1 MATAKGIG
9 TKVKEAVTEFFSPE
23 EVAKSP
29 ARVAAGK
36 KAALTR
42 RRRAAGKK
50 AAKTKVRKAAGKKAA
65 ATRAVNAAAGVAK
78 KAVKKAATGAKK
90 VAKKV
95 TAKKA
100 PAAKREL
107 IAPKGDKR
115 YIRRDEKG
123 RIKES
128 DDVGRSLAQ
137 DVRKAAKTVAKPGQ
151 GDKGDHKK
159 PAKKAPAKKAK

>member
-1 MATAKGIG
+1 MATTKGIV

-23 EVAKSP
+23 EVSRSSD
-29 ARVAAGK
+29 RVAAGK
-36 KAALTR
+36 KAAVTR
-42 RRRAAGKK
+42 ARRAAGKK

-65 ATRAVNAAAGVAK
+65 ATRASNAVAGAAKEATAGV
-78 KAVKKAATGAKK
+78 KK
-90 VAKKV
+90 VAKKAP
-95 TAKKA
+95 AKKA
-100 PAAKREL
+100 PGAKREL
-107 IAPKGDKR
+107 IAPRGDKR
-115 YIRRDEKG
+115 YIRRDEMG

-159 PAKKAPAKKAK
+159 PAKKAPRKKAK

>member
-1 MATAKGIG
+1 MATTKGIV
-9 TKVKEAVTEFFSPE
+9 TKVKDAVTEFFSPE
-23 EVAKSP
+23 EVSKSP

-36 KAALTR
+36 KAAVTR
-42 RRRAAGKK
+42 LRRAAGKK
-50 AAKTKVRKAAGKKAA
+50 AATTKVRKTAAKKAA
-65 ATRAVNAAAGVAK
+65 ATRASNAVAGAAKKVSAGV
-78 KAVKKAATGAKK
+78 KK
-90 VAKKV
+90 VAKKAP
-95 TAKKA
+95 AKKA
-100 PAAKREL
+100 PGAKREL

-159 PAKKAPAKKAK
+159 PAKKAPAKKAR